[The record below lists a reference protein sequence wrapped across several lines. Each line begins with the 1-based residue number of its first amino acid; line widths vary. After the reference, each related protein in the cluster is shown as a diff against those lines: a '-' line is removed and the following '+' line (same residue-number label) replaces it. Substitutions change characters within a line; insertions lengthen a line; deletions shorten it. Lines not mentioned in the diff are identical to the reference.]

1 MGGTNRR
8 LASSARGNHR
18 VSLMRVAGG
27 LRTRPLEG
35 RRGNDHDDTDIR
47 DMAIAPPAA

>member
-18 VSLMRVAGG
+18 VSMRMAGG